1 MPLRVAILVKQI
13 PAFEDLRLD
22 EQGRLD
28 RSGPLEMNP
37 YCRRAV
43 AAGVEV
49 VAEHGGSV
57 TVVTLGPPSAEDTLR
72 EALAWAAERGVAAR
86 GLLVTDPAFAGS
98 DTLATARALAAA
110 LRRLGP
116 LDLVIAGRN
125 SIDGETGQVPPQLAE
140 LLDLPLLAGVRRWAL
155 AGRTVEAT
163 CEHEEGTTRMRV
175 RLPALVTAAERL
187 TDPCKVDPPQRAT
200 VPADRIERIDAT
212 ALGPGPWGASGSPT
226 WVGPARALP
235 VTRAGERHPEWTI
248 DEQVA
253 HAVTVLR
260 TRRTLDPDPP
270 FVDTPTAAGPI
281 SLDGPIVAA
290 IAEPGHD
297 PASRSLVALAAHLA
311 RSLGGHAATISFE
324 RESHGIGRGWA
335 RWGAGRSV
343 EVSNASSEE
352 DAAAAVTAWAVE
364 ARPWALL
371 ATSTG
376 WGREVAARVAA
387 ALGAGMIGD
396 AVELDV
402 TDGRLTAWKPAFSGQ
417 SLVSVG
423 CTGAIQVATIRAG
436 GLPQALPRPVFEEPR
451 VAHVSVA
458 PRRRVEVL
466 DRTRDGHAD
475 RIAAA
480 RRIVGVGRGVDPTE
494 LHLLA
499 PLTELLD
506 APLAASR
513 KVTDAGWLP
522 RSVQVGITGATV
534 APQLYLAIG
543 TSGRFNHAVGFR
555 NAGTVVAVDRDPAA
569 PIFDVADLG
578 IVGDWREVVP
588 RLVEAIAA
596 IDLED

>member
-1 MPLRVAILVKQI
+1 MLFR
-13 PAFEDLRLD
+13 
-22 EQGRLD
+22 
-28 RSGPLEMNP
+28 
-37 YCRRAV
+37 
-43 AAGVEV
+43 
-49 VAEHGGSV
+49 
-57 TVVTLGPPSAEDTLR
+57 
-72 EALAWAAERGVAAR
+72 
-86 GLLVTDPAFAGS
+86 
-98 DTLATARALAAA
+98 
-110 LRRLGP
+110 
-116 LDLVIAGRN
+116 
-125 SIDGETGQVPPQLAE
+125 
-140 LLDLPLLAGVRRWAL
+140 
-155 AGRTVEAT
+155 
-163 CEHEEGTTRMRV
+163 
-175 RLPALVTAAERL
+175 
-187 TDPCKVDPPQRAT
+187 
-200 VPADRIERIDAT
+200 
-212 ALGPGPWGASGSPT
+212 
-226 WVGPARALP
+226 
-235 VTRAGERHPEWTI
+235 
-248 DEQVA
+248 
-253 HAVTVLR
+253 
-260 TRRTLDPDPP
+260 
-270 FVDTPTAAGPI
+270 
-281 SLDGPIVAA
+281 
-290 IAEPGHD
+290 
-297 PASRSLVALAAHLA
+297 
-311 RSLGGHAATISFE
+311 
-324 RESHGIGRGWA
+324 SHGIGRGWA
-335 RWGAGRSV
+335 GWGAGRSV

-543 TSGRFNHAVGFR
+543 TSGRFNHEIGRAHV
-555 NAGTVVAVDRDPAA
+555 
-569 PIFDVADLG
+569 
-578 IVGDWREVVP
+578 
-588 RLVEAIAA
+588 
-596 IDLED
+596 

>member
-1 MPLRVAILVKQI
+1 MRPRTNRRPLVASLASALFVLPGCMQ
-13 PAFEDLRLD
+13 AA
-22 EQGRLD
+22 
-28 RSGPLEMNP
+28 SGT
-37 YCRRAV
+37 AV
-43 AAGVEV
+43 AGAK
-49 VAEHGGSV
+49 S
-57 TVVTLGPPSAEDTLR
+57 
-72 EALAWAAERGVAAR
+72 
-86 GLLVTDPAFAGS
+86 PAS
-98 DTLATARALAAA
+98 
-110 LRRLGP
+110 
-116 LDLVIAGRN
+116 
-125 SIDGETGQVPPQLAE
+125 
-140 LLDLPLLAGVRRWAL
+140 
-155 AGRTVEAT
+155 
-163 CEHEEGTTRMRV
+163 
-175 RLPALVTAAERL
+175 
-187 TDPCKVDPPQRAT
+187 
-200 VPADRIERIDAT
+200 
-212 ALGPGPWGASGSPT
+212 
-226 WVGPARALP
+226 
-235 VTRAGERHPEWTI
+235 
-248 DEQVA
+248 
-253 HAVTVLR
+253 
-260 TRRTLDPDPP
+260 
-270 FVDTPTAAGPI
+270 
-281 SLDGPIVAA
+281 DGPIVAA

-311 RSLGGHAATISFE
+311 RSLGGHAAAISFE

-506 APLAASR
+506 A
-513 KVTDAGWLP
+513 
-522 RSVQVGITGATV
+522 TGASTADFDRLV
-534 APQLYLAIG
+534 LRRTMALRYLLA
-543 TSGRFNHAVGFR
+543 R
-555 NAGTVVAVDRDPAA
+555 NARLLEPSEAELHAA
-569 PIFDVADLG
+569 FESPRYADLRATG
-578 IVGDWREVVP
+578 TTFN
-588 RLVEAIAA
+588 AA
-596 IDLED
+596 RAQVRQDLLRQGLPSATP